1 MRKRTKSIILLV
13 AVGQMLLILGLLA
26 LPTAV
31 QAIPGRYRVWL
42 QENYPTMGEISED
55 VIAQVAP
62 VATALP
68 AAQQAPGT
76 HIHQLK

>member
-42 QENYPTMGEISED
+42 QENYPTMGKISE
-55 VIAQVAP
+55 
-62 VATALP
+62 
-68 AAQQAPGT
+68 
-76 HIHQLK
+76 